1 MIDSSKL
8 MPTAER
14 QYVGLM
20 MGVVGRALVAASKAD
35 EVIRKEVAAFPE
47 GYVLGMT
54 VVPNGPA
61 FHARVQGDGT
71 LKLLKNFAGKPDL
84 NACFKHISH
93 AFLVLSLQEGTA
105 RAFANDR
112 IYVDGEV
119 SQAIRLVRCLSRMEV
134 LILPK
139 LVAERA
145 VKRYPNISVADKV
158 KLAARIYGG
167 VAVNFLKGE

>member
-1 MIDSSKL
+1 MMDTTTL
-8 MPTAER
+8 LPEVER
-14 QYVGLM
+14 HYVTLM
-20 MGVVGRALVAASKAD
+20 MGVVGRALVAASQVD
-35 EVIRKEVAAFPE
+35 DVIRKEVAAFPA
-47 GYVLGMT
+47 GYVLSMM
-54 VVPNGPA
+54 VMPNGPA
-61 FHARVQGDGT
+61 FYAQVQAGGG
-71 LKLLKNFAGKPDL
+71 LKLLKDFQGKPDL
-84 NACFKHISH
+84 AARFKHMSH
-93 AFLVLSLQEGTA
+93 AFLVLSFQEGTA

-139 LVAERA
+139 VVAERA

-167 VAVNFLKGE
+167 VAANFLKGA